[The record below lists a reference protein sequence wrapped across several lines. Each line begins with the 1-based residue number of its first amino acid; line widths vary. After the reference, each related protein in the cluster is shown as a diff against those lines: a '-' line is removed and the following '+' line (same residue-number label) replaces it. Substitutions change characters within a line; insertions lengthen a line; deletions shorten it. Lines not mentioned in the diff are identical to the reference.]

1 MIENSNN
8 SENEIEND
16 FNNENIID
24 MIKENEIENF
34 FNDEIDNNSKENKTM
49 NSSSFSLL
57 KELEDKW
64 DSIERKKNSFIGNK
78 NLENNIRVKE
88 RKKKNYILLKKEIEK
103 LKSIFLNK
111 IEKENE
117 INDNKNREFEQFI
130 YDKISEMEKYK
141 IKSEEINKLVKEREI
156 EKINEN
162 KKKKKPNRKKEIIKN
177 HSFLQKEKYN
187 NDKRN
192 IPLKYRGNI
201 FTCKDLTEVE
211 GLVYETPDN
220 INDNNNKYKNPVSES
235 LKGKMKFVYDDI
247 IKPIYFPDNIFN
259 NVIME
264 SSRENL
270 INEENKNNNINNN
283 KNNNNSNNVLIDNNI
298 NPKTL
303 NSLEKN
309 FDEILKAINPNM
321 NQLNKGNKHMGS
333 FLNEDYKENPEE
345 NNPELDKYFKD
356 LSIQAKCKLPK
367 NISKKINQTKDIS
380 INDTYYLKNNFSDKK
395 FFKKMGEN
403 IHLLNQLV
411 KITPNQNNI
420 QKIRSLNNI
429 SNYSSFNIND
439 KSPSNKSF
447 IRNQHTSF
455 NSDIQN
461 IDKSNYSFL
470 NNNRIYSKNKFEDIL
485 SKMYDINT
493 LKIQKI
499 LQKK

>member
-1 MIENSNN
+1 M
-8 SENEIEND
+8 
-16 FNNENIID
+16 
-24 MIKENEIENF
+24 
-34 FNDEIDNNSKENKTM
+34 KT
-49 NSSSFSLL
+49 
-57 KELEDKW
+57 
-64 DSIERKKNSFIGNK
+64 KKRNPNT
-78 NLENNIRVKE
+78 
-88 RKKKNYILLKKEIEK
+88 KKET
-103 LKSIFLNK
+103 
-111 IEKENE
+111 
-117 INDNKNREFEQFI
+117 
-130 YDKISEMEKYK
+130 
-141 IKSEEINKLVKEREI
+141 
-156 EKINEN
+156 
-162 KKKKKPNRKKEIIKN
+162 IKN
-177 HSFLQKEKYN
+177 HSFLQEEKYN

-298 NPKTL
+298 NPQTL